1 MAKGM
6 FRLTAADLR
15 RNAPGL
21 YGDGHGLWLQVSV
34 AKDGA
39 RRNRSWVFRY
49 TANGR
54 VREMGLGSLV
64 TLGLAEARER
74 ARQCRMQ
81 RLDGIDPIEHR
92 RRQRAAAAAASM
104 RSISFESAALAYIAA
119 HRETWRNEAH
129 ARQWPSSLR
138 KHVFPTIGSLP
149 VAAVDTAAVV
159 KALTPVWG
167 AARETASRLRG
178 RIESIL
184 DWATVA
190 GYRTGDNPARWSG
203 HLEHVLPAAGKRRV
217 IPLAAMAWQGVPG
230 FVAKLRGVD
239 SIPARALEFAILTA
253 ARRGEVRGAV
263 WSEVNF
269 DDATW
274 AIPPQRMKAGKG
286 HRVPL
291 APRALEV
298 LRELHATRQSRYVFP
313 GRHGGLGE
321 SAFEYLLKQLGHANV
336 TTHGFRSSF
345 RTWAGEATAV
355 ASDVC
360 EAALA
365 HTVGGKL
372 QQTYQRG
379 DLFDKRRRLMV
390 AWSRFCA
397 SPPLAGATVTP
408 LRKGRADAP

>member
-6 FRLTAADLR
+6 FRLSAADLR

-21 YGDGHGLWLQVSV
+21 YGDGYGLWLQVTL
-34 AKDGA
+34 AKDGT

-54 VREMGLGSLV
+54 VREMGLGSLA

-74 ARQCRMQ
+74 ARQCRVQ

-92 RRQRAAAAAASM
+92 RQQRAATAAASM
-104 RSISFESAALAYIAA
+104 KSVTFEAAALAYIAA
-119 HRETWRNEAH
+119 HRETWRSEAH
-129 ARQWPSSLR
+129 AQQWPSSLR
-138 KHVFPTIGSLP
+138 RHVFPTIGSLP
-149 VAAVDTAAVV
+149 VAAVDTAAIV

-190 GYRTGDNPARWSG
+190 GYRTGDNPARWGG

-217 IPLAAMAWQGVPG
+217 IPLAAMAWQSVPG
-230 FVAKLRGVD
+230 FVAELRNVD
-239 SIPARALEFAILTA
+239 SVPARALEFAILTA
-253 ARRGEVRGAV
+253 ARRGEVRGAT
-263 WSEVNF
+263 WGEVSF
-269 DDATW
+269 EDATW
-274 AIPPQRMKAGKG
+274 TVPAQRMKAGKG

-291 APRALEV
+291 SPRALAI
-298 LRELHATRQSRYVFP
+298 LRELRAARQGDHVFP

-321 SAFEYLLKQLGHANV
+321 SAFEYLLKQLGHADI
-336 TTHGFRSSF
+336 TMHGFRSSF
-345 RTWAGEATAV
+345 RTWAGEATAF
-355 ASDVC
+355 APDVC

-365 HTVGGKL
+365 HTVGNKVRRA
-372 QQTYQRG
+372 YQRG
-379 DLFDKRRRLMV
+379 DLFNKRRRLMV
-390 AWSRFCA
+390 AWSGFCA
-397 SPPLAGATVTP
+397 NPPRAGAVVTL
-408 LRKGRADAP
+408 LRKGPADAP